1 MGLSH
6 GNRRSVYKG
15 SCHLDENAAV
25 IKMFCIFFCF
35 DKMELS
41 HPKQEERIR
50 LLFPTIKSSHEIQT
64 ITKSLQ
70 KRL

>member
-25 IKMFCIFFCF
+25 IKMFCIFFFALIKWNCPIRNKKSEFVYCF
-35 DKMELS
+35 R
-41 HPKQEERIR
+41 P
-50 LLFPTIKSSHEIQT
+50 
-64 ITKSLQ
+64 
-70 KRL
+70 